1 MKTILLTL
9 VATAALAGLPSF
21 AGAAPAAP
29 TAPARSAEADTA
41 VKAMFEA
48 MEMRRNM
55 VAMYA
60 ELQKTMP
67 AMLQRQAVA
76 MVQADTRLD
85 AAQKRQALD
94 RIERMLPAMAESIGR
109 ILGDQALVDEMI
121 AAMVPLYTRH
131 YTAEEIRQLTAFYSS
146 PVGRKMMALTPQ
158 LSAEGMAIGQR
169 IMMPRIA
176 RLMQDMVQDAQKP

>member
-21 AGAAPAAP
+21 AGAAPA
-29 TAPARSAEADTA
+29 TPATGAEATTA
-41 VKAMFEA
+41 VKAMFDA

-94 RIERMLPAMAESIGR
+94 RIERMLPALAESIGR

-121 AAMVPLYTRH
+121 EAMVPLYTRH
-131 YTAEEIRQLTAFYSS
+131 YTAGEIRQLTAFYSS

-158 LSAEGMAIGQR
+158 LSTEGMAIGQR